1 MKGTKYKKV
10 TSVAKLSSFKFI
22 TMLKSI
28 MKLNLL
34 ILAFRMSRIQ
44 SLNMDRVRSLTSGL
58 QNGEQSIMSG
68 NFYSEFY
75 CISLVD

>member
-75 CISLVD
+75 CILLVD